1 MENQEKQY
9 KRLIASLEGLELTE
23 SETSTL
29 EWLSGWDYI
38 AINDIIS
45 LFKKCRS
52 ITAVDWRTVVGTAA
66 LAGVASILT
75 SLAGLPEL
83 DKVS

>member
-1 MENQEKQY
+1 MSDKT
-9 KRLIASLEGLELTE
+9 KKWIRAAGIRASKTMAQTAVAMLPAAAT
-23 SETSTL
+23 
-29 EWLSGWDYI
+29 
-38 AINDIIS
+38 
-45 LFKKCRS
+45 